1 MARGPKAPEK
11 AAEKSAG
18 DLSEGSASIRIDK
31 WLWHARFL
39 KTRSLAAAFVSAG
52 RVRVNG
58 GRIVKPGHSLRPGDV
73 LTLPLGP
80 TVQVVRVVSSG
91 IRRGPA
97 AEARLLYC
105 DLTPGQDP
113 PSDPGQGDET
123 PGLSGPARL
132 E

>member
-1 MARGPKAPEK
+1 MARGPKAT
-11 AAEKSAG
+11 G
-18 DLSEGSASIRIDK
+18 DLSEGPASVRIDK
-31 WLWHARFL
+31 WLWYARFL

-52 RVRVNG
+52 RARVNG
-58 GRIVKPGHSLRPGDV
+58 GRIVKPGHVLRPGDV
-73 LTLPLGP
+73 LTLPFGP
-80 TVQVVRVVSSG
+80 TVRIVRIESCG

-105 DLTPGQDP
+105 DLTPGQDTA
-113 PSDPGQGDET
+113 SDLGTSDET